1 MAVVKEFTLNVTT
14 AEAQANVEELNA
26 SFRAQESLIEGLK
39 SELESF
45 EKELSQTTK
54 TEFSRRKS
62 LNNQINETKTKLVEE
77 VDGLKNVTKERV
89 KANNTLKNAT
99 KNTADFTGVLGMV
112 DAKTGGLISGL
123 DGMKTSILSATKGF
137 NLMKVAIIG
146 TGIGALL
153 IGLLAIGKAFTSSE
167 KGQNQF
173 NKLMAVMGAIVD
185 VFVERLAS
193 LGSFLIDLFTSP
205 LETLKNFGKGIQDFV
220 MDKVNLA
227 IESLGFMGSAI
238 SKLFSGDFSGAL
250 VDAGTG
256 IVGLNKALNPAV
268 ILTDALVNSTKDLIN
283 ELAEESKIIA
293 KVSDQR
299 AEADKLDRQLI
310 LDRAKAN
317 RDRADLLNKAVDK
330 ENFTLEQRIGFL
342 QEAGRLE
349 DEITQKEI
357 AAAQLR
363 LDAQIAENS
372 LGATT
377 KDQADEEVRLKAEL
391 LNLETA
397 KIQKDREVTAQV
409 IALKAEEAAAIIAA
423 DNLVAANKK
432 EIDDAEKVRLQ
443 ELANLKNTIR
453 DSTAL
458 FESERRALELI
469 KIQEH
474 YDALL
479 AQAIATEGIT
489 AIKLG
494 DIAAAGEKAKTDKQK
509 EFDDIDIAR
518 EEAIA
523 AKKIAIQKSINDQ
536 KKALQTA
543 NLNVVSQG
551 FALLGQLAGKNKAIQ
566 AAAIIG
572 ESAVGIAKTV
582 IATQASNAATIA
594 QGAALTIPT
603 LGASVAT
610 AAGIV
615 ASTNISAGI
624 GIAMNVAATAKA
636 LQGLKAGGSPPPP
649 PSLRRGSGSSSSS
662 IPTPPEF
669 NTVGASGTNQL
680 ADAIGSQTNQP
691 IKTFVVASDVTTAQ
705 GLERNTI
712 SGATIG

>member
-89 KANNTLKNAT
+89 IANNTLKNAT

-173 NKLMAVMGAIVD
+173 NKLMAVMGSIVD
-185 VFVERLAS
+185 VFVDRLAS

-227 IESLGFMGSAI
+227 VESLGFMGSAI

-489 AIKLG
+489 EIKLG
-494 DIAAAGEKAKTDKQK
+494 EIAAAGEKAKTDKQK

-649 PSLRRGSGSSSSS
+649 PSLRRGSGSSATS

>member
-1 MAVVKEFTLNVTT
+1 MAVVKEFTLNIST

-54 TEFSRRKS
+54 TEFARRKS

-77 VDGLKNVTKERV
+77 VDGLKNVTKERK
-89 KANNTLKNAT
+89 KANETLKESEENA
-99 KNTADFTGVLGMV
+99 ADYGGVLGMI

-123 DGMKTSILSATKGF
+123 GGMKTSIMAATKGF

-153 IGLLAIGKAFTSSE
+153 IGILAIGKAFTSSE

-173 NKLMAVMGAIVD
+173 NKLMAVMGSIVD
-185 VFVERLAS
+185 VFTDRLAS

-220 MDKVNLA
+220 MDKVDLA

-268 ILTDALVNSTKDLIN
+268 ILTDALVNSTKNLIN
-283 ELAEESKIIA
+283 ELSEESRIIA

-299 AEADKLDRQLI
+299 AEADKLDRQII

-330 ENFTLEQRIGFL
+330 ETFTLEQRIGFL

-349 DEITQKEI
+349 DEITGKEI

-363 LDAQIAENS
+363 LDARIAENS
-372 LGATT
+372 LGETT

-391 LNLETA
+391 INLETA
-397 KIQKDREVTAQV
+397 KLQKDREVTAQV
-409 IALKAEEAAAIIAA
+409 IALKAEEAAAIVAA

-432 EIDDAEKVRLQ
+432 EIEDAEKVRIQ
-443 ELANLKNTIR
+443 ELDNLKKTIR
-453 DSTAL
+453 DETAL
-458 FESERRALELI
+458 FESERRALELV

-479 AQAIATEGIT
+479 AQAIAAKEITEVE
-489 AIKLG
+489 LG
-494 DIAAAGEKAKTDKQK
+494 EIAAAGLK
-509 EFDDIDIAR
+509 
-518 EEAIA
+518 AIA
-523 AKKIAIQKSINDQ
+523 D
-536 KKALQTA
+536 KKAQFDAIDVKRTKDVENAKLIEKQQA
-543 NLNVVSQG
+543 QAQG
-551 FALLGQLAGKNKAIQ
+551 IAL
-566 AAAIIG
+566 IG
-572 ESAVGIAKTV
+572 ELGGTLQAIAGDNKKLAIAGV
-582 IATQASNAATIA
+582 IATQAGAVAQIISATGIANAKAAAISPAT
-594 QGAALTIPT
+594 GGMPF
-603 LGASVAT
+603 VAMN
-610 AAGIV
+610 
-615 ASTNISAGI
+615 SISAGL
-624 GIAMNVAATAKA
+624 GIVRSVSSARTAIA
-636 LQGLKAGGSPPPP
+636 NIKAGASPSPGSTNA
-649 PSLRRGSGSSSSS
+649 RV
-662 IPTPPEF
+662 PTPAAPATPPDF
-669 NTVGASGTNQL
+669 NVVGASNTNQL

-691 IKTFVVASDVTTAQ
+691 VKAFVVASDVTTAQ
-705 GLERNTI
+705 SLERNIIT
-712 SGATIG
+712 GATI

>member
-185 VFVERLAS
+185 VFVDRIAS

-220 MDKVNLA
+220 MDKVDLA

-268 ILTDALVNSTKDLIN
+268 ILTDALVNSTKNLIN

-372 LGATT
+372 LGETT

-409 IALKAEEAAAIIAA
+409 IALKAEEAAAIVAA

-432 EIDDAEKVRLQ
+432 EIDDAEKVRIQ
-443 ELANLKNTIR
+443 ELANLKKSIR
-453 DSTAL
+453 DNTAL
-458 FESERRALELI
+458 FESERRALELV

-479 AQAIATEGIT
+479 AQAIAAKGIT
-489 AIKLG
+489 EIELG
-494 DIAAAGEKAKTDKQK
+494 EIAAAGLKAIADKQAQ
-509 EFDDIDIAR
+509 FDAIDIKRNKDVENAKLI
-518 EEAIA
+518 EKQQAQAQGIALIGELGGTLQAIA
-523 AKKIAIQKSINDQ
+523 GDNKKLAIA
-536 KKALQTA
+536 
-543 NLNVVSQG
+543 G
-551 FALLGQLAGKNKAIQ
+551 
-566 AAAIIG
+566 
-572 ESAVGIAKTV
+572 V
-582 IATQASNAATIA
+582 IATQAGAVAQIISATGIANAK
-594 QGAALTIPT
+594 AAAASPLTFGMPF
-603 LGASVAT
+603 VAMN
-610 AAGIV
+610 
-615 ASTNISAGI
+615 SISAGL
-624 GIAMNVAATAKA
+624 GIIRSVSSARTAIA
-636 LQGLKAGGSPPPP
+636 NIKAGASPSPGSTNA
-649 PSLRRGSGSSSSS
+649 RV
-662 IPTPPEF
+662 PTPAAPATPPDF
-669 NTVGASGTNQL
+669 NVVGASNTNQL

-691 IKTFVVASDVTTAQ
+691 VKAFVVASDVTTAQ
-705 GLERNTI
+705 SLERNIIT
-712 SGATIG
+712 GATI